1 MMDKS
6 LFPKSLIETIVLNV
20 LIVKCKVTTFS
31 DQKEAGMTESEIQA
45 FISNM
50 QEILADLAQ
59 AS

>member
-20 LIVKCKVTTFS
+20 LIVKCKVTAFS
-31 DQKEAGMTESEIQA
+31 DQKEVGMTESGIQA
-45 FISNM
+45 FIANM